1 MDKCGF
7 HMECVKHFKNQN
19 GVFRVTCALFEMIG
33 SLVLQYNAHFQAH
46 LLVQAFSNAF
56 LSNFSLM

>member
-46 LLVQAFSNAF
+46 LLVQAFKMHF
-56 LSNFSLM
+56 